1 MTQGVTGWR
10 SFSGVGKEEQ
20 SLGSVSLNFVVFL
33 KSEIFWKERNQ
44 CRYFYLLEIG
54 SNCSGS
60 LLDVQMIQI
69 CWQKKIS
76 QYPKITVLIFAHEI
90 PCLCSCSS
98 NFKVN
103 TQACSAFVIVTAAEV
118 SVVAKNELQPHH
130 FLPAHWPRACQ
141 GETVPQGLLGKWW
154 LCHCAEGTLRC
165 WLRGHRVPPVFFW
178 QSIPQSLMC
187 NLHS

>member
-1 MTQGVTGWR
+1 MRKFSLGDWQFVVKTFGHMRLGNSQPARELFQVSVNKKGKARGH
-10 SFSGVGKEEQ
+10 SFST
-20 SLGSVSLNFVVFL
+20 FFFFFFWFL
-33 KSEIFWKERNQ
+33 KSEIFQKHWNQ
-44 CRYFYLLEIG
+44 FRYFYLLEIG
-54 SNCSGS
+54 SNCSCS
-60 LLDVQMIQI
+60 LLDVQMTQI

-130 FLPAHWPRACQ
+130 FLLAHWPLACQ
-141 GETVPQGLLGKWW
+141 GETVPRGLLGK
-154 LCHCAEGTLRC
+154 
-165 WLRGHRVPPVFFW
+165 
-178 QSIPQSLMC
+178 
-187 NLHS
+187 